1 MNEYGVTPAGFVPK
15 RLDEIRDG
23 INQRIREATGID
35 VSINPQSVIQV
46 LVTGIADEI
55 AAMWETAQDAYY
67 AMYPSSAEGISL
79 DNAMQFGG
87 VLRERDRR
95 TVYNLKC
102 TGENGTIIPYGTMVS
117 SNTQPE
123 KFFMCYAE
131 QVISINS
138 FREVLIRIPD
148 PSVDYLSITIN
159 GESFQY
165 VRVKDDPE
173 KETVNPE
180 NPDTGPEDAGSAPD
194 EAEKKPDTDE
204 TMVENFAKAIRPR
217 GMTAEPED
225 VNTIRIRDSSGMS
238 ANILYP
244 GENMMVIQV
253 VSNIL
258 FESTEYGK
266 ISIPKGYLNR
276 IYTNVSGL
284 EAVTNDLDPVYGR
297 FEATDMEARQDYIKQ
312 VMRRSSNMLDSIRA
326 ELYSLENVTAVR
338 AWENDTYDTDKDG
351 RPPKSI
357 EILVEGGADA
367 EIAQVI
373 YDKKCVGIYPYG
385 KVRYPISDPDGNVH
399 DIGFSRPEN
408 VYVWLRVTLVAMSG
422 ARLPSNYVA
431 TVQELVTD
439 QGGNFEIGGY
449 ITLQRLYTPIY
460 AKVPN
465 VVNIY
470 ISGYLTK
477 DPQEVPTPEMYTLTN
492 LDLSPREKAL
502 FAPGRIEVIMNE

>member
-1 MNEYGVTPAGFVPK
+1 MSEYGVTPAGFVPK
-15 RLDEIRDG
+15 RLDEIRDS
-23 INQRIREATGID
+23 INQKIREATGID
-35 VSINPQSVIQV
+35 VSINPQSVMQV
-46 LVTGIADEI
+46 LVTGISDEI
-55 AAMWETAQDAYY
+55 AAMWETAQDAYC

-102 TGENGTIIPYGTMVS
+102 TGENGTVIPYGTMVS
-117 SNTQPE
+117 SSTQPE

-131 QVISINS
+131 QVISMNG
-138 FREVLIRIPD
+138 FREVLIRILD
-148 PSVDYLSITIN
+148 PSVDYLSITVN

-173 KETVNPE
+173 KEAADPE
-180 NPDTGPEDAGSAPD
+180 NPD
-194 EAEKKPDTDE
+194 EAEGKKKPDTDE
-204 TMVENFAKAIRPR
+204 TMVENFAKAIKPH
-217 GMTAEPED
+217 GLTAESEG
-225 VNTIRIRDSSGMS
+225 VNTIRIRDNSGMS

-266 ISIPKGYLNR
+266 VSIPKGYLNK

-284 EAVTNDLDPVYGR
+284 SAVSNDLDPVYGR
-297 FEATDMEARQDYIKQ
+297 FEATDVEARQDYIRQ

-338 AWENDTYDTDKDG
+338 AWENDTCDTDKDG

-357 EILVEGGADA
+357 EILVEGGTDA

-399 DIGFSRPEN
+399 DIGFNRPEN
-408 VYVWLRVTLVAMSG
+408 VYVWLRVQLVAMSG
-422 ARLPSNYVA
+422 AGLPSNYVA
-431 TVQELVTD
+431 TVQELITD
-439 QGGNFEIGGY
+439 QGGSFEIGGY

-477 DPQEVPTPEMYTLTN
+477 DAQEVPTPEMYTLTN
-492 LDLSPREKAL
+492 LALSPREKAL
-502 FAPGRIEVIMNE
+502 FAPGRIEVIMNG